1 MGCATHSTA
10 VVGGTPGV
18 TRAGFLAVAF
28 GPGLMPNDDGGC
40 RLIGGGNG
48 TSGGV
53 PSEPDRCLSTLELER
68 LQPFLLS
75 PPMSGDALPPP
86 VKQLLARHIQSV
98 EQLEVLLLLR
108 SQPQRAWTATEVFDV
123 IRSSQS
129 SIAARLQV
137 FTAQGF
143 LVEEKAA
150 TTTYRFAPQDQN
162 LQAAVD
168 QTASAYQMWRVR
180 VIEAIFAP
188 EADPVQSFADAFKL
202 RKD

>member
-1 MGCATHSTA
+1 M
-10 VVGGTPGV
+10 
-18 TRAGFLAVAF
+18 
-28 GPGLMPNDDGGC
+28 
-40 RLIGGGNG
+40 
-48 TSGGV
+48 
-53 PSEPDRCLSTLELER
+53 
-68 LQPFLLS
+68 Q
-75 PPMSGDALPPP
+75 GDSLPAP

-108 SQPQRAWTATEVFDV
+108 SQPQRAWTAAEVFEV

-129 SIAARLQV
+129 SIATRLQT
-137 FTAQGF
+137 FTSQGF
-143 LVEEKAA
+143 FVEEN
-150 TTTYRFAPQDQN
+150 TSPPTYRFAPKDQN

-168 QTASAYQMWRVR
+168 QTASAYQIWRVR

>member
-1 MGCATHSTA
+1 
-10 VVGGTPGV
+10 
-18 TRAGFLAVAF
+18 
-28 GPGLMPNDDGGC
+28 
-40 RLIGGGNG
+40 
-48 TSGGV
+48 
-53 PSEPDRCLSTLELER
+53 
-68 LQPFLLS
+68 
-75 PPMSGDALPPP
+75 MSGDALPAP
-86 VKQLLARHIQSV
+86 VKQLLARNIQSV

-108 SQPQRAWTATEVFDV
+108 GQPQRAWTAAEVFDV

-129 SIAARLQV
+129 SIASRLQA

-143 LVEEKAA
+143 LVEEKGAPA
-150 TTTYRFAPQDQN
+150 TYRFAPKDQN

-168 QTASAYQMWRVR
+168 QTATVYQTWRVR